1 MAPSKLSLIKVWI
14 LSAAFAAG
22 LSSLAACQKDKKPSV
37 LVIAVDRLAFNTF
50 SCGDDKQ
57 NSASGLN
64 LLCKEAIR
72 FTHAYTTSTQ
82 PSAALASLL
91 TGVYPVQH
99 QLHRS
104 FDRLDSKVKTI
115 QDQAGKLG
123 YHTYFFGGSPSVLRK
138 TGLADSFDIFD
149 DSSFIEKKSYFTDFK
164 IQSEKFLSLVKENAN
179 SFFSVIYNSEL
190 ETLNEGESETS
201 SIEKL
206 DEKLFQF
213 FGELKKQ
220 NLWEKNYIV
229 VVGLQGESDYR
240 RLSETP
246 FSNLNSENTRITL
259 FVKPPRSKGDE
270 GIFWKFDSPVNLADI
285 GHSLWG
291 TIGDL
296 NDSNRNEISQEF
308 PIFDI
313 SSAWLDPGKSTIL
326 PARRILV
333 EAIDTWSKGLFVRFS
348 VIYKNFVFIEDVKNQ
363 VYNTLTDGLESIDI
377 STKQSPFIVENT
389 LSLINLRSRY
399 QLGTW
404 QNHQSKWN
412 EWVLNNRE
420 YWSNPNSRVTYLKK
434 ELDRL
439 NESGESQP
447 LSALLL
453 KHLIS
458 TKKTTALK
466 NINIGPMPF
475 KKDISREMQ
484 RDWFYEHAKLH
495 SINLALE
502 NIWGLWQPKKE
513 WLYSDLILENQ

>member
-14 LSAAFAAG
+14 LFAAIAAG
-22 LSSLAACQKDKKPSV
+22 LSSLVACQKDKKPSV
-37 LVIAVDRLAFNTF
+37 LVIAVDRLAFSTF

-104 FDRLDSKVKTI
+104 FDRLDSKIKTI
-115 QDQAGKLG
+115 QDHAGNLG
-123 YHTYFFGGSPSVLRK
+123 YSTSFFGGSPSILRK
-138 TGLADSFDIFD
+138 TGLAVGFDVFD
-149 DSSFIEKKSYFTDFK
+149 DASFIEKKSYFTDFK
-164 IQSEKFLSLVKENAN
+164 IQSEKFFNTIKENSN

-190 ETLNEGESETS
+190 ESLNEGESEIS

-213 FGELKKQ
+213 FVELKKQ

-270 GIFWKFDSPVNLADI
+270 GIFWKFDSPVNLADV
-285 GHSLWG
+285 GHSLWA
-291 TIGDL
+291 TIGI
-296 NDSNRNEISQEF
+296 NSNTNEATKEF

-333 EAIDTWSKGLFVRFS
+333 EAVDTWSKDLFIRFS
-348 VIYKNFVFIEDVKNQ
+348 VVYKNFVFIEDTKNQ

-377 STKQSPFIVENT
+377 SSKQTQFVVENT
-389 LSLINLRSRY
+389 LSLINLRNRY
-399 QLGTW
+399 QLGIW

-412 EWVLNNRE
+412 DWVL
-420 YWSNPNSRVTYLKK
+420 K
-434 ELDRL
+434 EKIKC
-439 NESGESQP
+439 E
-447 LSALLL
+447 
-453 KHLIS
+453 
-458 TKKTTALK
+458 
-466 NINIGPMPF
+466 
-475 KKDISREMQ
+475 
-484 RDWFYEHAKLH
+484 
-495 SINLALE
+495 
-502 NIWGLWQPKKE
+502 
-513 WLYSDLILENQ
+513 